1 MMSITKE
8 NKTKHALLIKRMTG
22 YLKTLEQNN
31 LYENCSVDNAKL
43 AQWFLKKLL
52 RNFKNEKESNY
63 E

>member
-1 MMSITKE
+1 
-8 NKTKHALLIKRMTG
+8 MTG

-31 LYENCSVDNAKL
+31 LYENCSIDNAKL

-52 RNFKNEKESNY
+52 RNFKNEKESND